1 MRTKRFRE
9 LISSDSYI
17 DCVEIYVDNP
27 LQYIEVDELYMD
39 LIKILQS
46 HISNRRVPVL
56 GCSTIDIDERMIE
69 HHIQLA
75 QMLNIPIYVH
85 VRKKFSENSKYLE
98 KSVFSSK
105 NLSVPYKIVKDD
117 TYY

>member
-27 LQYIEVDELYMD
+27 LQYIEVDELYTD

-75 QMLNIPIYVH
+75 QMLNIPLYIYL
-85 VRKKFSENSKYLE
+85 KKNFLENCRYLE
-98 KSVFSSK
+98 NSVFSSK
-105 NLSVPYKIVKDD
+105 MLSVPYKILKDN